1 MDSNSGPSHPSSPIA
16 PFETPPNTTNE
27 SMDTSVDNSPNNEA
41 DQVAQDEENAKTAKE
56 NLEKNEDYRAVVK
69 TLDVLRHQ
77 LKQALQDIESLHKL
91 KKEALGDPFEFVA
104 YLKQKDSRRRI
115 PQLQKIVCVPDIDWR
130 QYKYLPDSRLVQQAA
145 ALNALSQ
152 HSIGLHKPSVFR
164 NILEIPYHPPPPS
177 HPTSSAV
184 RSMQRELN
192 KASQILT
199 QMPSRANS
207 VSDFSDKESDDESM
221 VQPSRYG
228 KGMSKRRASVHQP
241 KVEEPTAPL
250 YRNIMAEDYN
260 DKCQPSD
267 YPTYSR
273 ANTPESTRQTLRYIE
288 PRMSEELSLDSDDRS
303 KLPTHNQP
311 WSDEEQQRLEQLLEI
326 YPDEPVQAQRFNKI
340 SSALGTRTARQ
351 VASRVQKY
359 FIKLAKLGLP
369 VPGRI
374 TIPPSCL
381 PKPSRG
387 SINGR
392 GRGIGRIMK
401 PKRQNSSN
409 KPRSVAR
416 QPVRT
421 SGSGYNSMVSG
432 GITTT
437 RISGAH
443 YLTAQAPPTVF
454 MSDDDDDDTTVKN
467 MMLKVTNQK
476 IRNGDSSIK
485 EENTNEAVH
494 EGYACDNCGIEPIVG
509 VLYKC
514 TVCDVSEEIDLC
526 GQCMSIGTFSNDH
539 HTPDHPFEAI
549 RTPNALPYYADNDYA
564 SPEYLGEY
572 SYLGY

>member
-1 MDSNSGPSHPSSPIA
+1 MDPNSGPSHPSSPIA
-16 PFETPPNTTNE
+16 PSETPTAINNDSTDTLMDNNPHNE
-27 SMDTSVDNSPNNEA
+27 VD
-41 DQVAQDEENAKTAKE
+41 QTAQDEENAKNAQE
-56 NLEKNEDYRAVVK
+56 SLEKNEDYCAVAK

-91 KKEALGDPFEFVA
+91 KKEALDDPFEFVA
-104 YLKQKDSRRRI
+104 YLKKKDSRRHV

-130 QYKYLPDSRLVQQAA
+130 QYKFLPDSRIIQQAA

-152 HSIGLHKPSVFR
+152 SSIGLHRSSVFR
-164 NILEIPYHPPPPS
+164 NTLEMPYHQPLPLQS
-177 HPTSSAV
+177 TPTAV
-184 RSMQRELN
+184 RSMQRELS
-192 KASQILT
+192 KASQLLT

-221 VQPSRYG
+221 SQPSRYG
-228 KGMSKRRASVHQP
+228 KGMSKRRTSLHQP
-241 KVEEPTAPL
+241 RIEDNMVSI
-250 YRNIMAEDYN
+250 YRNIMSEDY
-260 DKCQPSD
+260 DK
-267 YPTYSR
+267 YPHGEYQIYTR
-273 ANTPESTRQTLRYIE
+273 PNTPENRQTLRSIE

-311 WSDEEQQRLEQLLEI
+311 WSDEEQHRLEELLEI

-381 PKPSRG
+381 PKTSRG
-387 SINGR
+387 SISGR
-392 GRGIGRIMK
+392 GRGMGRVMK
-401 PKRQNSSN
+401 PKRQNSSS
-409 KPRSVAR
+409 KPRSVVRPAL
-416 QPVRT
+416 RT

-443 YLTAQAPPTVF
+443 YVTAQAPPTVF

-467 MMLKVTNQK
+467 MMLKVTNPN
-476 IRNGDSSIK
+476 ILSGDSSIK
-485 EENTNEAVH
+485 DDNAGEAVH

-514 TVCDVSEEIDLC
+514 TVCDISEEIDLC
-526 GQCMSIGTFSNDH
+526 GRCMSIGTFSNDH